1 MVAQDILR
9 GVKDDFYDLA
19 HSINSWRFWQTVAV
33 MVVGLTLFGIS
44 INAILIPHKF
54 IASGA
59 TGIAMAIYYLFDR
72 LSVGVIYWIINVPV
86 LIIGWRAMSL
96 KFVVLAVLGVFISGA
111 TLQMTRGISI
121 PTSDPLMA
129 SIIAGVLSGTGVG
142 LYLRYGGSAGG
153 MDIVAAVL
161 RRKVGIPMGTTFIS
175 INFLNVVA
183 GGLISHSL
191 DIAFYTFIAMFVH
204 SRMVERMQAG
214 FSARKAC
221 FIVTSQPDR
230 IAEQIIR
237 TLNRGVTYLHGSGG
251 MSQRPTRVVYTVI
264 NMIELARLKEIIF
277 DLDPAA
283 FISINN
289 ASEVIGNRF
298 ISWADEGFGHGV
310 TPRRKVLPV
319 LAAAGPDEDDTGLSP
334 GTTADTPSTAP
345 LPPPGG

>member
-1 MVAQDILR
+1 
-9 GVKDDFYDLA
+9 
-19 HSINSWRFWQTVAV
+19 
-33 MVVGLTLFGIS
+33 
-44 INAILIPHKF
+44 
-54 IASGA
+54 
-59 TGIAMAIYYLFDR
+59 
-72 LSVGVIYWIINVPV
+72 
-86 LIIGWRAMSL
+86 
-96 KFVVLAVLGVFISGA
+96 
-111 TLQMTRGISI
+111 
-121 PTSDPLMA
+121 DPLMA
-129 SIIAGVLSGTGVG
+129 AIIAGVLSGTGVG

-175 INFLNVVA
+175 VNFLNVVA
-183 GGLISHSL
+183 GGLISRSL

-221 FIVTSQPDR
+221 FIVTSQADA

-237 TLNRGVTYLHGSGG
+237 TLNRGVTFLHGSGG
-251 MSQRPTRVVYTVI
+251 MSQQPTRVVYTVI

-277 DLDPAA
+277 NLDPAA

-298 ISWADEGFGHGV
+298 VSWADEGFAHRV
-310 TPRRKVLPV
+310 TSTRRVLPV
-319 LAAAGPDEDDTGLSP
+319 LATCTDEEDASLSP
-334 GTTADTPSTAP
+334 PETAGDTPSTGP